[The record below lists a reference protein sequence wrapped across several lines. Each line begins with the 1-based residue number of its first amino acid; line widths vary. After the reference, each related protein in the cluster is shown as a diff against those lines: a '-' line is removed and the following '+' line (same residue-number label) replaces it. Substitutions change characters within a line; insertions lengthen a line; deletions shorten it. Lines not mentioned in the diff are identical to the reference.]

1 MASEDEA
8 NKLYQ
13 WRERFTLWHEMQTQE
28 LKVSCV
34 GRLTDASQKQITVE
48 HPGRDVEG
56 MCPPT
61 SGYVV

>member
-1 MASEDEA
+1 
-8 NKLYQ
+8 
-13 WRERFTLWHEMQTQE
+13 MQTQE